1 MTLSQLRSI
10 QGAAPSTFRLHV
22 AVSQSEIAVLRRSF
36 LPGESATQAIKR
48 LALAKAQEVR

>member
-22 AVSQSEIAVLRRSF
+22 AVSQPEMHILRRCF
-36 LPGESATQAIKR
+36 KPGESATQAIAR
-48 LALAKAQEVR
+48 LALERAQEVG

>member
-22 AVSQSEIAVLRRSF
+22 AVSQSEMNVLRRSF
-36 LPGESATQAIKR
+36 QSGESATQAIKR
-48 LALAKAQEVR
+48 LALERAQEVM